1 MKALLPLLLTAAAL
15 AAVAADFAARARRP
29 GGDRG
34 DFWAR
39 LAGRTALGLGV
50 PLFVSQLMENL
61 FPQAWVDGW
70 HLLFDRTG
78 AFGRDGVHAYPWAL
92 LLPFALWVGLL
103 GWGLIEAPGGREA
116 GRWLAGAVR
125 AEGSRAWVLLC
136 AAPFATILT
145 ATYDR
150 LGGGDAAYPAA
161 VWGTLAVLTVA
172 LAGVA
177 ASAGR
182 PASSPGTAP
191 DPVTAATPGPP
202 PWPQAL
208 AAQGIDLRP
217 LATWP
222 PSAPGRAPKGAAG
235 ELAERLRRR
244 GAGPVAPELVE
255 AVHALLAPAT
265 AAGDAGLTRLVFA
278 PDDCGEVEAV
288 VLLAELLDRRFHTA
302 TLVVAGES
310 DGGVSALA
318 ARLAREVRGSGRVV
332 ILGAI
337 ADSADSAGSGDVAA
351 GLPAD
356 VLLAVTDAQELSDRL
371 LARLRDPA
379 AARRLG
385 LVVWWH
391 LEGYTGV
398 LAANLWAVSR
408 RLHRLLAAQG
418 RHDVRTLA
426 LVRRAPHG
434 GAQLASFVRRLL
446 PRFSNA
452 AEVHVEPRFTRPLH
466 LHLLVSHRGHF
477 LRGGTVP
484 PRLRH
489 PALVAAKVS
498 VEAGWP
504 TALEPPDDV
513 AGIEASAFLQL
524 PAQAEGGPAPLG
536 DLLAAGSAQAGARIR
551 EVRSSEVLAL
561 PDVLGQGGRSAPAG
575 LPHHVGLIAPA
586 NPYAAYLLD
595 HFASAAGFPASRRLV
610 STEVHPALVR
620 RHLLFALS
628 ELPDTRSG
636 LLKDF
641 LWEEEVIR
649 DTLDGIAA
657 EGKLTRREVRY
668 LERGELRRDHEY
680 TSQRPPSGE
689 PHPLDTVGAELVAV
703 REPAAGRDAA
713 QGVRMRVD
721 PERLTIQAYP
731 YRVFLCQGR
740 RFRIREWESVA
751 AAVATG
757 WLACEPEEV
766 YAATWRLR
774 RSQVYAIEPSGRPVG
789 IGRAGR
795 LLTRVA
801 VDLTYE
807 EWVSGAL
814 RQTRDLTSG
823 QMPEPET
830 QRLARPI
837 HQSFATRG
845 LVLRFP
851 QPEDEVALASLC
863 QALRHVLPVHLGVE
877 EDALELVPLGGEE
890 VDGIPTFGLAIVDL
904 YPGGIGLVDAVGDDS
919 AFLLEVLGWTRD
931 WLSACPCQSPAG
943 CPRCLRS
950 PAALAAN
957 SDQPPS
963 RGAALDLLRPIV

>member
-1 MKALLPLLLTAAAL
+1 
-15 AAVAADFAARARRP
+15 
-29 GGDRG
+29 
-34 DFWAR
+34 
-39 LAGRTALGLGV
+39 
-50 PLFVSQLMENL
+50 
-61 FPQAWVDGW
+61 
-70 HLLFDRTG
+70 
-78 AFGRDGVHAYPWAL
+78 
-92 LLPFALWVGLL
+92 
-103 GWGLIEAPGGREA
+103 
-116 GRWLAGAVR
+116 
-125 AEGSRAWVLLC
+125 
-136 AAPFATILT
+136 
-145 ATYDR
+145 
-150 LGGGDAAYPAA
+150 
-161 VWGTLAVLTVA
+161 
-172 LAGVA
+172 
-177 ASAGR
+177 
-182 PASSPGTAP
+182 
-191 DPVTAATPGPP
+191 
-202 PWPQAL
+202 
-208 AAQGIDLRP
+208 
-217 LATWP
+217 
-222 PSAPGRAPKGAAG
+222 
-235 ELAERLRRR
+235 
-244 GAGPVAPELVE
+244 VAPELVE
-255 AVHALLAPAT
+255 AVHALLTPAT
-265 AAGDAGLTRLVFA
+265 QAGEDGLTRLVFA

-302 TLVVAGES
+302 TLVVANAAA
-310 DGGVSALA
+310 GGARALA
-318 ARLAREVRGSGRVV
+318 ARLAREVRSGGRVV
-332 ILGAI
+332 TLSSEG
-337 ADSADSAGSGDVAA
+337 GGDGGGGGEALT

-385 LVVWWH
+385 LVVWWQV
-391 LEGYTGV
+391 EGYTGV

-446 PRFSNA
+446 PRFGNA
-452 AEVHVEPRFTRPLH
+452 AEVHVEPRASRPLH
-466 LHLLVSHRGHF
+466 LHLLLSHGGSGQ
-477 LRGGTVP
+477 RGGAVP

-489 PALVAAKVS
+489 LPLVAAKAS

-504 TALEPPDDV
+504 TALEPPEDIAD
-513 AGIEASAFLQL
+513 IEVSAFLQL
-524 PAQAEGGPAPLG
+524 PAEAAGGAAPLG
-536 DLLAAGSAQAGARIR
+536 DLLAPGSAQAGARIR
-551 EVRSSEVLAL
+551 EVQTSEILAL
-561 PDVLGQGGRSAPAG
+561 PEILGLGGRRAPAG
-575 LPHHVGLIAPA
+575 LPHHAGLIAPA

-595 HFASAAGFPASRRLV
+595 HFAEAAGFPTSRRLV
-610 STEVHPALVR
+610 STEVHPSLVR

-641 LWEEEVIR
+641 LWKEEVLR

-657 EGKLTRREVRY
+657 EGKLSRREVRY
-668 LERGELRRDHEY
+668 LEGGELKRDLEY

-689 PHPLDTVGAELVAV
+689 ARPLDTVGALLVAV
-703 REPAAGRDAA
+703 REPAAGRDAS
-713 QGVRMRVD
+713 QGVRLRVD

-731 YRVFLCQGR
+731 YRVFVCQGR
-740 RFRIREWESVA
+740 RFRIREWESVPP
-751 AAVATG
+751 AVAAG

-766 YAATWRLR
+766 YATTWRLR
-774 RSQVYAIEPSGRPVG
+774 RSQVYAIAPTGRPVG

-801 VDLTYE
+801 VDLSYE

-814 RQTRDLTSG
+814 RQTRDLTRG
-823 QMPEPET
+823 LTPDPET

-837 HQSFATRG
+837 RQSFATRG

-851 QPEDEVALASLC
+851 QTEDEVALASLC

-877 EDALELVPLGGEE
+877 EDALELVPLTGDEVGGQ
-890 VDGIPTFGLAIVDL
+890 PTYGLAIVDL

-931 WLSACPCQSPAG
+931 WLAACPCQSAAG

-957 SDQPPS
+957 PDQPPS
-963 RGAALDLLRPIV
+963 RGAALDLLRQIV